1 MRTRR
6 LGRDGPEVSALGLG
20 CMGMSGT
27 YGARDDGEARATL
40 DRAIELGVTF
50 FDTADIYGAGENESF
65 VGGAIRGRRNRV
77 FLATKFGNV
86 WGQPG
91 TPAPHRVDGSPAYLA
106 TACEG
111 SLDRLGTDVIDLYYL
126 HRVDPTVPIED
137 TVGAM
142 ARLVEVGKV
151 RYIGLS
157 EAAPETIRR
166 AHRVHPVS
174 ALQSEYSLFARDPEA
189 AHFAT
194 CRELGIGFVPFS
206 PLSRGLLSGAFAALG
221 PLDQSDMRRRLPRFQ
236 DGNLERN
243 LDLVGVVVALAREK
257 GCTPAQIALAWV
269 MNQGEDIVPIP
280 GTRRRKYLEE
290 NAAAADIVLSEA
302 ERTRLTDALPP
313 GAAAGDRYPEAMMR
327 RINL

>member
-1 MRTRR
+1 MA
-6 LGRDGPEVSALGLG
+6 PSA
-20 CMGMSGT
+20 
-27 YGARDDGEARATL
+27 
-40 DRAIELGVTF
+40 
-50 FDTADIYGAGENESF
+50 
-65 VGGAIRGRRNRV
+65 GRRNRV

-174 ALQSEYSLFARDPEA
+174 ALQSGGVLAVRPRSRGRALR
-189 AHFAT
+189 H
-194 CRELGIGFVPFS
+194 
-206 PLSRGLLSGAFAALG
+206 LSRARHRLRALQ
-221 PLDQSDMRRRLPRFQ
+221 P
-236 DGNLERN
+236 
-243 LDLVGVVVALAREK
+243 ALAR
-257 GCTPAQIALAWV
+257 
-269 MNQGEDIVPIP
+269 
-280 GTRRRKYLEE
+280 
-290 NAAAADIVLSEA
+290 
-302 ERTRLTDALPP
+302 PP
-313 GAAAGDRYPEAMMR
+313 LGRVRGARAT
-327 RINL
+327 